1 MQYAWYDFV
10 GTIGTAVIIVTYIL
24 LQTERIK
31 SSSLIYSLLNAA
43 GAALI
48 IVSLIF
54 SFNFSAFM
62 VEFFWLLISLFGIVK
77 FFLQKSDA
85 Q

>member
-10 GTIGTAVIIVTYIL
+10 GTIGTALIIITYIL

-43 GAALI
+43 GAATI
-48 IVSLIF
+48 IVSLLF

>member
-43 GAALI
+43 GATLI